1 MNTYKVRGLYTI
13 SFEMEVEA
21 NSREEAEEMGYN
33 IDIETEWDGSYA
45 MAEIPFE
52 APFAVVVVE
61 KDNLGSYLAVGA
73 ATLVLLLVISGV
85 IVHNKRKRNVKIKR
99 DDIK

>member
-33 IDIETEWDGSYA
+33 LDIQTEWNGNSV
-45 MAEIPFE
+45 F
-52 APFAVVVVE
+52 
-61 KDNLGSYLAVGA
+61 
-73 ATLVLLLVISGV
+73 T
-85 IVHNKRKRNVKIKR
+85 R
-99 DDIK
+99 DDAELNADGTVFDVEVELIDGEEEEEE